1 MKLVIAFWIVVFTN
15 SLYAQ
20 SKLPII
26 KATSKKVSVR
36 DGDFFDKDSWTLTPG
51 AKPDIFTADRTR
63 LKKWVVFY
71 TDVDSFKVK
80 LEPAKAVDFI
90 ILLNGKDSCYT
101 RIQSAIPKEGKIVK
115 LSHDTIPFVLTEK
128 DVIAV
133 KAIANAKDTLTIHFD
148 VGSFDFRF
156 IPSTFERY
164 PSLKKVNTIQL
175 GGLIV
180 ENPTIVRTKVT
191 ATNMDG
197 RFGWNMFEGK
207 SVEIN
212 YEKKCLVIHSK
223 LPKQLKG
230 YSKAKLVFIRSFPCI
245 NLDIVSDSKVHNG
258 FYIID
263 TGTDKALVLDSAW
276 TRRANFINNL
286 KVSYVSKL
294 SDPRGKIYETKTVV
308 TPQVKISNYL
318 LADVPATI
326 LAGENPTQ
334 FEINLIGTGI
344 LKRFNT
350 ILDFKNDWIYLK
362 PNELIDVSYKA
373 TL

>member
-1 MKLVIAFWIVVFTN
+1 MKLIIVFWIVAITN

-20 SKLPII
+20 SKLSVI

-36 DGDFFDKDSWTLTPG
+36 DGDFFDKDSWTLTPE

-63 LKKWVVFY
+63 LKKWVIFY
-71 TDVDSFKVK
+71 TDIDSFKVK
-80 LEPAKAVDFI
+80 LEPTKSVDFI

-101 RIQSAIPKEGKIVK
+101 RIQSAIPKEKKDVK
-115 LSHDTIPFVLTEK
+115 FAHDTIPFVLTEK

-148 VGSFDFRF
+148 IGSFDFRF
-156 IPSTFERY
+156 IPSTFEKY

-180 ENPTIVRTKVT
+180 QNPTIVRTKVT

-212 YEKKCLVIHSK
+212 YEKKCLVVHSQ

-230 YSKAKLVFIRSFPCI
+230 YSKSKLVFVRSFPCVS
-245 NLDIVSDSKVHNG
+245 LDIIFNNKAYRSQ
-258 FYIID
+258 YILD
-263 TGTDKALVLDSAW
+263 TGADKALILDSTW
-276 TRRANFINNL
+276 VRKTNFINNL
-286 KVSYVSKL
+286 KVIHVSKL
-294 SDPRGKIYETKTVV
+294 SDPHGKIYETKTVV
-308 TPQVKISNYL
+308 TPQVKINNYL

-334 FEINLIGTGI
+334 LEINLIGTGI

-362 PNELIDVSYKA
+362 PNQLIDVSYKA